1 MLSMST
7 NLRYLLPCICCRR
20 IVSDLWGDAHGVR
33 RRCANRAWIDRDER
47 TCVWIVRND
56 RISVWTDRIDPVVVV
71 VVLHVVT
78 LEERQ
83 RQEGDT
89 GNEHKRQAIL
99 QATFHHASFVGLM
112 MMCKSKK
119 VFVI

>member
-7 NLRYLLPCICCRR
+7 NLRYLLPRICCRR

-33 RRCANRAWIDRDER
+33 RRCANRVWIDRDER
-47 TCVWIVRND
+47 TCVWIVTN
-56 RISVWTDRIDPVVVV
+56 DRIDPVVVV